1 MLKVRWSGYFR
12 WAHIVYMKV
21 EAGDVSALHCEQN
34 FRFIIVTS
42 QTFLPSKLNSVMNF
56 RHVLRAQ
63 EPSLST

>member
-1 MLKVRWSGYFR
+1 
-12 WAHIVYMKV
+12 MKV

-42 QTFLPSKLNSVMNF
+42 PTILPSKLNSVMNF
-56 RHVLRAQ
+56 CHVLRAQ